1 MTPKKVL
8 MFAGAI
14 VFAMILDGAVDMLLQ
29 AIGRSEISAA
39 SGGGYA
45 AGILIGIICA
55 SGILNDETSASQSK
69 AGQSLAQVQKET
81 DDGRR

>member
-1 MTPKKVL
+1 MTPKKAL

-14 VFAMILDGAVDMLLQ
+14 VFAQILDGAVGMLLQ
-29 AIGRSEISAA
+29 ALGKSEITAA

-55 SGILNDETSASQSK
+55 GGILNDETPASQPK
-69 AGQSLAQVQKET
+69 AGQSLAQVRKET